1 MALKD
6 KYAELL
12 KLGEDL
18 KVKNS
23 DVKEE
28 GGKLIVKGTTE
39 YQLEKDLLWDKIK
52 TYAGWENELVAD
64 LRVEKTD
71 VYGYYTVK
79 PGDNLS
85 RIAKDCLGNAGLYT
99 KIFEANK
106 GILKSPD
113 LIKPG
118 QRLTIP
124 NR

>member
-1 MALKD
+1 MTLKE

-18 KVKNS
+18 KVKS
-23 DVKEE
+23 GDVKEE

-39 YQLEKDLLWDKIK
+39 YELEKDLLWDKIK
-52 TYAGWENELVAD
+52 TYAGWEQELVAD
-64 LRVEKTD
+64 IRVEKTD

-85 RIAKDCLGNAGLYT
+85 RIAKDCLGNASLYT

-106 GILKSPD
+106 AVLKSPD